1 MHSGGCIKNVYYKP
15 SITVTDIDK
24 EREIIKKP
32 FLSPLSL

>member
-1 MHSGGCIKNVYYKP
+1 MFSDYVP